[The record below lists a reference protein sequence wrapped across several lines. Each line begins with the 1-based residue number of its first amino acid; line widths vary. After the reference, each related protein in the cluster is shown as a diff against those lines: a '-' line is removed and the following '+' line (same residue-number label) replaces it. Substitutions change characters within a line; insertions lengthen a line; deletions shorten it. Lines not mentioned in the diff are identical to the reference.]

1 VFVSP
6 APDRTLRRA
15 SDEIWG
21 WAWSA
26 NKVRSVDVS
35 TDGGSTWHEAV
46 LEARSE
52 RSWQRFSYVWSDR
65 KSGAHELM
73 CRATD
78 QDGNT
83 QPHDRARNAIY
94 GITVTST

>member
-1 VFVSP
+1 MFTTRFYNDDVPGADTTRPVWAIAPESVFVSP

-26 NKVRSVDVS
+26 NEVRSVDVS
-35 TDGGSTWHEAV
+35 TDGGSTWHEAL

-65 KSGAHELM
+65 KSGAH
-73 CRATD
+73 
-78 QDGNT
+78 
-83 QPHDRARNAIY
+83 
-94 GITVTST
+94 